1 MAIKPLA
8 DRVLVELK
16 TDKNEEKIGS
26 IYVPDTAKE
35 KPQEGQIVAVGEG
48 RTLEDGKILPPKVKV
63 GQTVLFGKFSG
74 TEVSQDGKTYLIIRE
89 MDILGII
96 E

>member
-16 TDKNEEKIGS
+16 QENEEKIGS

-35 KPQEGQIVAVGEG
+35 KPQEGKITAVGPGKTSE
-48 RTLEDGKILPPKVKV
+48 EGKIIPLTVKV

-74 TEVSQDGKTYLIIRE
+74 TEVDQDGKTYLIIRE

>member
-16 TDKNEEKIGS
+16 QENEEKIGS

-35 KPQEGQIVAVGEG
+35 KPQEGKIVAAGEG
-48 RTLEDGKILPPKVKV
+48 RTLDDGKVLPLTVKP

-74 TEVSQDGKTYLIIRE
+74 TEVVQDGKPYLIIRE